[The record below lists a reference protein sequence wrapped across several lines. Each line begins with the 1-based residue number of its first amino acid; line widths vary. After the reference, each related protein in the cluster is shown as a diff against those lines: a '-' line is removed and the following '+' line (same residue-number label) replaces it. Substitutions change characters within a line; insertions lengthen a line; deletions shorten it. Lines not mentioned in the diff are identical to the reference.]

1 MTSSL
6 LSVLL
11 AKYDLT
17 ESELETHY
25 AGANALVQSSSSNE
39 ATLARLVRVVAT
51 NKALTQRGLPPLLQQ
66 NNKQDAV
73 ASKAEEAEEAAA
85 EDDVCDELTDTEKR
99 MLGEYG
105 GGGLVLGIA
114 VGYPF
119 YWRCKA
125 KCRSKRARKLSAQ
138 DPKAFQRFI
147 LRFLKALA
155 KEELR
160 RDALGLRRVTPQ
172 KQAEAP
178 QNGAMA

>member
-11 AKYDLT
+11 AKYELT

-51 NKALTQRGLPPLLQQ
+51 NKALTQRGLPPLLQL

-73 ASKAEEAEEAAA
+73 ASKAVEAEE
-85 EDDVCDELTDTEKR
+85 DDAYDELTETEKR

-138 DPKAFQRFI
+138 DPKAFKRFI

-160 RDALGLRRVTPQ
+160 REALGLRRVTQ
-172 KQAEAP
+172 QQQQQAGAP